1 MYIELN
7 YPYNGNKKINNIFL
21 LITGIHKKKNLK
33 KLCCHLSGTV
43 LVHSHFTAMNKFQ
56 KSLNNKKLQ
65 LQGNT
70 YYYRRTVTNVAD

>member
-1 MYIELN
+1 M
-7 YPYNGNKKINNIFL
+7 
-21 LITGIHKKKNLK
+21 
-33 KLCCHLSGTV
+33 LSGTV